1 MRLTKTTQDK
11 LTDIL
16 RAQGY
21 TIRYER
27 GNFRGGH
34 CIVMHEKVIVINK
47 FFPLESK
54 INTLMD
60 IIRDLE
66 IDEEALTEVQL
77 KIVQRLKKQ

>member
-1 MRLTKTTQDK
+1 MRLTKTSQDK

>member
-1 MRLTKTTQDK
+1 MRVTKTTQDK
-11 LTDIL
+11 LTEIL
-16 RAQGY
+16 RSQGY

-27 GNFRGGH
+27 GNFKGGH

-66 IDEEALTEVQL
+66 MEEEEMEDYQV
-77 KIVQRLKKQ
+77 KIVRRIKKG